1 MDRHVTTSPPFPGLE
16 KHLLKAQLVR
26 ITHNCEIVPK
36 GLYSPL
42 EDNPDEVDYAEDFK
56 MPEFAELSN
65 LENWLHFNP
74 NILKQGRATY
84 YVDPKVPEDQRE
96 ELLAK
101 LAESD
106 PKIERLKAI
115 NEDKGNFV
123 VI

>member
-1 MDRHVTTSPPFPGLE
+1 M
-16 KHLLKAQLVR
+16 
-26 ITHNCEIVPK
+26 
-36 GLYSPL
+36 
-42 EDNPDEVDYAEDFK
+42 
-56 MPEFAELSN
+56 
-65 LENWLHFNP
+65 HFNP

-115 NEDKGNFV
+115 NEDKGKFI